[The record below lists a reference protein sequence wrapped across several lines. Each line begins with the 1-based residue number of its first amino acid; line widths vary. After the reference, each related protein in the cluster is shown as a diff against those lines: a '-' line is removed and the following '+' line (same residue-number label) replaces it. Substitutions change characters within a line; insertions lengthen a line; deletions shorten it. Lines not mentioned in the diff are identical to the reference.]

1 MKPKYKET
9 GAQLAATGGGGTLG
23 LILADVVGN
32 LNSGMSASDAIQL
45 EHILITLAITAMGQL
60 YRFGVKWLEARDPLP
75 SPPVSFE
82 SRLAGPTLED
92 LEDIYDDDIV
102 NPEREN

>member
-75 SPPVSFE
+75 SPKVIFQ
-82 SRLAGPTLED
+82 AMED
-92 LEDIYDDDIV
+92 VPPIEPENYDDAIV